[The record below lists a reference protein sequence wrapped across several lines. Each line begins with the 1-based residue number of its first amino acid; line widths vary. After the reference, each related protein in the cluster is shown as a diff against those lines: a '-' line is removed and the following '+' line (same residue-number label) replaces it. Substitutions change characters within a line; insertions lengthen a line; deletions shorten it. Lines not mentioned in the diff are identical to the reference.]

1 MGILDELKEQAEA
14 EKARLA
20 NDSKAVLKRKSD
32 TEAALL
38 PKMRAL
44 YEYFTEFQNYVGV
57 VKPEVDV
64 NLKLL
69 KVGVVTGL
77 GQEDYQLSTNDREKI
92 TSFRFRYICTKKGVV
107 QVAVEDAAQAGIFKD
122 YIRDNQLRAKVRPN
136 DKGGSVFIVDL
147 TIPANI
153 SFHIDVEHAK
163 LILRMRNFGT
173 MGVTQHSLTTEQV
186 SDTFLDE
193 LAKAILHKPNR
204 LDQLLGNALT
214 DTGMLKIKKRVKAAI
229 RQNDIEEQLSKKVQ
243 KESITKKFSRTFL
256 GRKAG

>member
-20 NDSKAVLKRKSD
+20 SDSEAELKRISD
-32 TEAALL
+32 TEGALL
-38 PKMRAL
+38 PKMRAM

-64 NLKLL
+64 NLNLL

-77 GQEDYQLSTNDREKI
+77 GQEDYQLSTGDREKI
-92 TSFRFRYICTKKGVV
+92 TSFRFRFICTKKGVA
-107 QVAVEDAAQAGIFKD
+107 QVAIDDAGQAGLFKD
-122 YIRDNQLRAKVRPN
+122 YIREHQLRAKVRPN
-136 DKGGSVFIVDL
+136 DKGGSIFIVDL

-173 MGVTQHSLTTEQV
+173 MGVTQHSLTTDQV
-186 SDTFLDE
+186 NDTFLDE
-193 LAKAILHKPNR
+193 LAKAILRKPSR

-214 DTGMLKIKKRVKAAI
+214 DTGIMKIKKQVKAAI
-229 RQNDIEEQLSKKVQ
+229 RQNDIEEQLSKKPQ

-256 GRKAG
+256 GRKDG